1 MDASSVGAVAAV
13 VAVLVTIMGGA
24 FALIYSAGKHSQ
36 RLDTHQKQIE
46 KLEATTDEHAK
57 AIGAWDQAVKLL
69 EEVRKDVKGLL
80 AGRGVQGRRRADDE
94 S

>member
-24 FALIYSAGKHSQ
+24 FALIYSAGKHAQ
-36 RLDTHQKQIE
+36 RLDTHQREIE
-46 KLEATTDEHAK
+46 KLQATQDEHARS
-57 AIGAWDQAVKLL
+57 ISAWDQAVKLL

-80 AGRGVQGRRRADDE
+80 AGRGVQGRRRAADE